1 MNIGGEK
8 FTFVDTIETPI
19 AVADSWVK
27 PKNKIGDGNGEAKLY
42 VGNRDSMEKFFGGQ
56 QFTAT
61 CFILRSLAARRSF
74 FIRIS
79 TMVFSREAAK
89 SFR

>member
-27 PKNKIGDGNGEAKLY
+27 PKNKLGGGNGEAKLY
-42 VGNRDSMEKFFGGQ
+42 VA
-56 QFTAT
+56 TARNT
-61 CFILRSLAARRSF
+61 LILRRNIAAR
-74 FIRIS
+74 
-79 TMVFSREAAK
+79 K
-89 SFR
+89 